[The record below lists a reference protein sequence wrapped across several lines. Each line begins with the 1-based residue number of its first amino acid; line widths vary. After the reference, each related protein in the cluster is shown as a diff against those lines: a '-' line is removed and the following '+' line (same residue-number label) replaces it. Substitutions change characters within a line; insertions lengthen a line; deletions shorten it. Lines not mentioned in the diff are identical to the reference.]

1 LTKLGVILLK
11 KMFGAGLAGF
21 FCPSWGENGGV
32 LVGLERAQFGE
43 IRIFWDPDG
52 IFVGASGKFSP
63 K

>member
-1 LTKLGVILLK
+1 MLK

-32 LVGLERAQFGE
+32 LVGLEGGEIGE
-43 IRIFWDPDG
+43 IRIFWYPDG
-52 IFVGASGKFSP
+52 IFVGAFGKFSP